1 MRPTDKFELRIAINV
16 GVFSGNVGGIL
27 QSTVGLVQALG
38 KLEDGPESYT
48 LAVGAEEQSEWLKP
62 YCGANQQV
70 VVKPPKGTSP
80 EQGRANG
87 NSTTMAAVLK
97 RALGPLVPAAR
108 RLQHLLSIPRH
119 WPEVPVSDGFFES
132 LGCEVLHFPTQGYT
146 LSALPTIYNPHDL
159 QHLHYPQFFTPHD
172 LMWRET
178 IYPAACH
185 FAHTVAV
192 GTQWI
197 KDDVVRR
204 YRIDPGKVQVIPW
217 ASPTHF
223 YREPAAGQLSTIAQ
237 KYQLQPPFAIYPAVT
252 WPHKNHLRLLEALAH
267 LRDRRGMTVRLVCT
281 GSPDKSFHSR
291 IEQRVRELKLGPQV
305 KFLGFVPEEDLRG
318 LYRLA
323 QFLVMPT
330 LYEADSC
337 PIHEAWS
344 EGLPVASSNATALP
358 DQVHDA
364 GLLFNPRDTLEIADA
379 VERLATD
386 EDLRNDLRER
396 GYRRVKDFDW
406 ERTAKAYRALYRR
419 AAERP
424 LTDEDE
430 MLLQWDWMREP
441 QRTVEAVI

>member
-1 MRPTDKFELRIAINV
+1 
-16 GVFSGNVGGIL
+16 VGGIL

-132 LGCEVLHFPTQGYT
+132 LGCDVLHFPTQGYT

-237 KYQLQPPFAIYPAVT
+237 MRFILPLPGRTRTTCVCWRRWPIYAI
-252 WPHKNHLRLLEALAH
+252 
-267 LRDRRGMTVRLVCT
+267 
-281 GSPDKSFHSR
+281 
-291 IEQRVRELKLGPQV
+291 
-305 KFLGFVPEEDLRG
+305 
-318 LYRLA
+318 
-323 QFLVMPT
+323 
-330 LYEADSC
+330 
-337 PIHEAWS
+337 
-344 EGLPVASSNATALP
+344 
-358 DQVHDA
+358 
-364 GLLFNPRDTLEIADA
+364 
-379 VERLATD
+379 
-386 EDLRNDLRER
+386 
-396 GYRRVKDFDW
+396 
-406 ERTAKAYRALYRR
+406 
-419 AAERP
+419 AA
-424 LTDEDE
+424 
-430 MLLQWDWMREP
+430 
-441 QRTVEAVI
+441 A